1 MVECSGMARPTQ
13 AELRQRAAAIVE
25 ETMAYP
31 EETRARLLDI
41 KRGAIEQ
48 LVAAFDRNAEL
59 IASHYPEY
67 TKEDLVALAGF
78 LPRGKSDSW
87 HL

>member
-1 MVECSGMARPTQ
+1 MARPTQ
-13 AELRQRAAAIVE
+13 DELRQRALAIVE

-31 EETRARLLDI
+31 AETRPRMLEI

-48 LVAAFDRNAEL
+48 LVAKFDESASL
-59 IASHYPEY
+59 LDSHYPEY

-78 LPRGKSDSW
+78 LPRGEAGSW

>member
-1 MVECSGMARPTQ
+1 MPRPTQ
-13 AELRQRAAAIVE
+13 EELRARAAAIVE

-31 EETRARLLDI
+31 AETRPRLLEI

-48 LVAAFDRNAEL
+48 LVAKFDGNAAL

-67 TKEDLVALAGF
+67 LKEDLITLASL
-78 LPRGKSDSW
+78 LPKGKKDDW